1 MVHKDDIEIEKK
13 YIQIK
18 AKALYYAIYSIML
31 ERVSMDS
38 QIRKGL
44 LEFCVLAVLEK
55 KDSYGYQI
63 IKDIS
68 PYVDISESTLYPI
81 LRRMEEASNI
91 ISHTEEYN
99 SRLRKYFHLLDKGQE
114 YLNSFRHEKQQLI
127 DILDFIDRGTSYEG
141 SVFKKSES

>member
-1 MVHKDDIEIEKK
+1 
-13 YIQIK
+13 
-18 AKALYYAIYSIML
+18 
-31 ERVSMDS
+31 MDS

-81 LRRMEEASNI
+81 LRRMEEAS
-91 ISHTEEYN
+91 
-99 SRLRKYFHLLDKGQE
+99 
-114 YLNSFRHEKQQLI
+114 
-127 DILDFIDRGTSYEG
+127 
-141 SVFKKSES
+141 VVA